1 MAGFLSENQK
11 NNIKSIID
19 QIHDT
24 FAREITV
31 FKIGQRTVIAS
42 SPTYNAFYKQQ
53 SANASTT
60 EVSQTF
66 QARIK
71 YVDMGEELLQNSKT
85 GQDRGSGG
93 GQDKIILPTGTVKI
107 KVNLEGFNYV
117 KEAKRVELDGR
128 RFAIKSDGKP
138 LGMFG
143 PQYYEF
149 ILTPLDEY
157 WLKK

>member
-31 FKIGQRTVIAS
+31 FKIGQRVAISS
-42 SPTYNAFYKQQ
+42 SPNYNALYRQQ
-53 SANASTT
+53 SSNTSTT

-71 YVDMGEELLQNSKT
+71 YVEMNEELLQDSSSNSAY
-85 GQDRGSGG
+85 SS
-93 GQDKIILPTGTVKI
+93 GQDKIILPAGTVKI
-107 KVNLEGFNYV
+107 KVNLEGYEYV
-117 KEAKRVELDGR
+117 REAKRVELDGR
-128 RFAIKSDGKP
+128 RFSIKSDGKP

-149 ILTPLDEY
+149 ILIPMDE
-157 WLKK
+157 

>member
-11 NNIKSIID
+11 TNIKSIID
-19 QIHDT
+19 QIHYT

-31 FKIGQRTVIAS
+31 FKIGQRTVISS
-42 SPTYNAFYKQQ
+42 SPNYNALYRQQ
-53 SANASTT
+53 SSNTATT

-71 YVDMGEELLQNSKT
+71 YVEMNETLLQDS
-85 GQDRGSGG
+85 QSSSSYSS
-93 GQDKIILPTGTVKI
+93 GQDKIILPAGTVKI
-107 KVNLEGFNYV
+107 KVNLEGYEYV
-117 KEAKRVELDGR
+117 REAKRVELDGR
-128 RFAIKSDGKP
+128 RFSIKSDGKP

-149 ILTPLDEY
+149 ILIPMDE
-157 WLKK
+157 

>member
-11 NNIKSIID
+11 TNIKSIID

-42 SPTYNAFYKQQ
+42 SPTYNALYKKQ
-53 SANASTT
+53 SSNTTST

-71 YVDMGEELLQNSKT
+71 YVDMNEELLKNPNP
-85 GQDRGSGG
+85 
-93 GQDKIILPTGTVKI
+93 GQDKIIMPTGVVKI

-128 RFAIKSDGKP
+128 RFSIKSDGKP

-149 ILTPLDEY
+149 ILTPLDE
-157 WLKK
+157 

>member
-11 NNIKSIID
+11 TNIKSIID

-42 SPTYNAFYKQQ
+42 SPNYNALYRQQ
-53 SANASTT
+53 SSNTETT

-71 YVDMGEELLQNSKT
+71 YVEMNETLLQDSQSNSAY
-85 GQDRGSGG
+85 SS
-93 GQDKIILPTGTVKI
+93 GQDKIILPAGTVKI
-107 KVNLEGFNYV
+107 KVNLEGYEYV
-117 KEAKRVELDGR
+117 REAKRVELDGR
-128 RFAIKSDGKP
+128 RFSIKSDGKP

-149 ILTPLDEY
+149 ILIPMDE
-157 WLKK
+157 

>member
-1 MAGFLSENQK
+1 MAGFLSQNQK

-31 FKIGQRTVIAS
+31 FKIGQRVAISS
-42 SPTYNAFYKQQ
+42 SPNYNALYRQQ
-53 SANASTT
+53 SSNTSTT

-71 YVDMGEELLQNSKT
+71 YVEMNEELLQDSSSNSAY
-85 GQDRGSGG
+85 SS
-93 GQDKIILPTGTVKI
+93 GQDKIILPAGTVKI
-107 KVNLEGFNYV
+107 KVNLEGYEYV
-117 KEAKRVELDGR
+117 REAKRVELDGR
-128 RFAIKSDGKP
+128 RFSIKSDGKP

-149 ILTPLDEY
+149 ILIPMDE
-157 WLKK
+157 

>member
-11 NNIKSIID
+11 NNIRSIID

-42 SPTYNAFYKQQ
+42 SPTYNALYRQQ
-53 SANASTT
+53 SVNTSTT

-71 YVDMGEELLQNSKT
+71 YVDIGEEFLSNSKA
-85 GQDRGSGG
+85 GNDSNNG
-93 GQDKIILPTGTVKI
+93 GQDKIIIPTGTVKI

-149 ILTPLDEY
+149 ILTPIDE
-157 WLKK
+157 

>member
-11 NNIKSIID
+11 TNIKSIID
-19 QIHDT
+19 QIHET

-31 FKIGQRTVIAS
+31 FKIGQRTVIS
-42 SPTYNAFYKQQ
+42 SSANYNALYRQQ
-53 SANASTT
+53 SSNTATT

-71 YVDMGEELLQNSKT
+71 YVEMSETLLQDSQSNS
-85 GQDRGSGG
+85 S
-93 GQDKIILPTGTVKI
+93 GQDKIILPEGTVKI
-107 KVNLEGFNYV
+107 KVNLEGYEYV
-117 KEAKRVELDGR
+117 REAKRVELDGR
-128 RFAIKSDGKP
+128 RFSIKSDGKP

-149 ILTPLDEY
+149 ILIPMDE
-157 WLKK
+157 

>member
-24 FAREITV
+24 FARDITV
-31 FKIGQRTVIAS
+31 FKIGQRTAIAS
-42 SPTYNAFYKQQ
+42 SPTYNALYRQQ
-53 SANASTT
+53 SSNSATT

-66 QARIK
+66 SARIK
-71 YVDMGEELLQNSKT
+71 YVEMNEELLQDSSANS
-85 GQDRGSGG
+85 SYSA
-93 GQDKIILPTGTVKI
+93 GQDKIILPAGTVKI
-107 KVNLEGFNYV
+107 KVNLEGYEYIR
-117 KEAKRVELDGR
+117 EAKRVELDGR
-128 RFAIKSDGKP
+128 RFSIKSDGKP

-149 ILTPLDEY
+149 VLIPMDE
-157 WLKK
+157 

>member
-11 NNIKSIID
+11 TNIKSIID

-42 SPTYNAFYKQQ
+42 SPTYNALYRQQ
-53 SANASTT
+53 TSNTATT
-60 EVSQTF
+60 EVSQAF

-71 YVDMGEELLQNSKT
+71 YVDMNEELLKNP
-85 GQDRGSGG
+85 GP

-107 KVNLEGFNYV
+107 KVNLEGYEYV

-128 RFAIKSDGKP
+128 RFSIKSDGKP

-149 ILTPLDEY
+149 VLTPVDE
-157 WLKK
+157 

>member
-31 FKIGQRTVIAS
+31 FKIGQRTVISS
-42 SPTYNAFYKQQ
+42 SPIYNSLYRQQ
-53 SANASTT
+53 TANSATT
-60 EVSQTF
+60 EVSKVF

-71 YVDMGEELLQNSKT
+71 YVEMKEELLRDSA
-85 GQDRGSGG
+85 
-93 GQDKIILPTGTVKI
+93 GQDKIILPAGTVKI
-107 KVNLEGFNYV
+107 KVNLEGYEYV
-117 KEAKRVELDGR
+117 REAKRIELDGK
-128 RFAIKSDGKP
+128 RFSIKSDGKP

-149 ILTPLDEY
+149 ILIPMDE
-157 WLKK
+157 

>member
-31 FKIGQRTVIAS
+31 FKIGQRVAISS
-42 SPTYNAFYKQQ
+42 SPSYNALYRQQ
-53 SANASTT
+53 SSNTSTT

-71 YVDMGEELLQNSKT
+71 YVEMNEELLQDSSSTRPTLLAKT
-85 GQDRGSGG
+85 R
-93 GQDKIILPTGTVKI
+93 L
-107 KVNLEGFNYV
+107 F
-117 KEAKRVELDGR
+117 
-128 RFAIKSDGKP
+128 FP
-138 LGMFG
+138 LA
-143 PQYYEF
+143 
-149 ILTPLDEY
+149 L
-157 WLKK
+157 

>member
-42 SPTYNAFYKQQ
+42 SPTYNALYRQQ
-53 SANASTT
+53 SVNTSTI

-71 YVDMGEELLQNSKT
+71 YVDMGEEFLQNSRT
-85 GQDRGSGG
+85 GGSQSGA

-128 RFAIKSDGKP
+128 RFSIKSDGKP

-149 ILTPLDEY
+149 ILTPIDE
-157 WLKK
+157 

>member
-11 NNIKSIID
+11 TNIKSIID

-31 FKIGQRTVIAS
+31 FKIGQRTVIS
-42 SPTYNAFYKQQ
+42 SSANYNALYRQQ
-53 SANASTT
+53 SANTETT

-71 YVDMGEELLQNSKT
+71 YVEMSETLLQESQSNS
-85 GQDRGSGG
+85 S
-93 GQDKIILPTGTVKI
+93 GQDKIILPAGTVKI
-107 KVNLEGFNYV
+107 KVNLEGYEYV
-117 KEAKRVELDGR
+117 REAKRVELDGR
-128 RFAIKSDGKP
+128 RFSIKSDGKP

-149 ILTPLDEY
+149 ILIPMDE
-157 WLKK
+157 

>member
-11 NNIKSIID
+11 TNIKSIID

-31 FKIGQRTVIAS
+31 FKIGQRTAISS
-42 SPTYNAFYKQQ
+42 SPNYNALYRQQ
-53 SANASTT
+53 SSNTATT

-71 YVDMGEELLQNSKT
+71 YVEMNETLLQDS
-85 GQDRGSGG
+85 QSSSSYSS
-93 GQDKIILPTGTVKI
+93 GQDKIILPAGTVKI
-107 KVNLEGFNYV
+107 KVNLEGYEYV
-117 KEAKRVELDGR
+117 REAKRVELDGR
-128 RFAIKSDGKP
+128 RFSIKSDGKP

-149 ILTPLDEY
+149 ILIPMDE
-157 WLKK
+157 

>member
-31 FKIGQRTVIAS
+31 FKIGQRTAISS
-42 SPTYNAFYKQQ
+42 SPTYNALYRQQ
-53 SANASTT
+53 SSNTSTT
-60 EVSQTF
+60 EVSKTF
-66 QARIK
+66 FARIK
-71 YVDMGEELLQNSKT
+71 YVDMNEELLKNPSP
-85 GQDRGSGG
+85 
-93 GQDKIILPTGTVKI
+93 GQDKIILPIGTVKI

-128 RFAIKSDGKP
+128 RFSIKSDGKP

-149 ILTPLDEY
+149 ILTPLDE
-157 WLKK
+157 